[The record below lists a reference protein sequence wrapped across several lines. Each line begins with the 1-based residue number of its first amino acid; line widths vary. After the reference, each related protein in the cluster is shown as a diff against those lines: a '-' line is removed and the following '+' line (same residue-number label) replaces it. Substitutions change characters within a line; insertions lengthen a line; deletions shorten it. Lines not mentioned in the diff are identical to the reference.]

1 MNITL
6 IKICTGCYST
16 TNPPISESSELA
28 MKVTEGEACI
38 VERNSFNSDFTEKEY
53 RMTAR
58 QYDEIVSLFN
68 ELKIPEVIKSLNEQN
83 MPCFPAQTGG
93 YTNTGFSF
101 IIDGETTFSNR
112 VNSDVDTLM
121 RRLREMISD
130 CGEPI
135 KVSERKDRDAA
146 RAGGFAFIGA
156 VPSVTEAN
164 NGVHSGSEW
173 ACAKCGFQFNE
184 GKFCVE
190 CGAKREEAR

>member
-68 ELKIPEVIKSLNEQN
+68 ELKIPEVIKNLNEQN
-83 MPCFPAQTGG
+83 MPCFPMQTGG
-93 YTNTGFSF
+93 YRNHSFSF
-101 IIDGETTFSNR
+101 TIDGETTLSNR
-112 VNSDVDTLM
+112 VNSEIDTLM
-121 RRLREMISD
+121 RKLREMISE

-135 KVSERKDRDAA
+135 KVSEHKDPDAP
-146 RAGGFAFIGA
+146 RPGGFAFIGA
-156 VPSVTEAN
+156 MPPAAEAN
-164 NGVHSGSEW
+164 NAAHSENEW
-173 ACAKCGFQFNE
+173 VCANCGFQFNK

-190 CGAKREEAR
+190 CGAKR